1 MKKKM
6 NTDIENDLKSISK
19 FRKIKIK
26 IRELLEESTSH
37 GIPKICKTKNLLIL
51 IIWSICTLF
60 SICSCSYFIIDT
72 VFDYLKYKTIAN
84 IEIIN
89 EQEASF
95 PALSICALPSFNL
108 SLNQTIVFSR
118 FDNIVET
125 NFSQYYEVFNDVN
138 MGKCFRYNSGKNIYN
153 QSYPIHNSTIN
164 GYKYGLK
171 LNMKIQIPDEYDY
184 AEIYVFIHNQSL
196 PPFDTN
202 NGRGFWIAP
211 GSYNYFEL
219 DRVFYQKLDSPY
231 SDCLNDVNSFK
242 MNKSLIDKILNDK
255 RAYTQTD
262 CYYLCSNLFA
272 LQESNCGCNSTFDD
286 FSQNCIRQYNKAETI
301 LNKCMSEYLKLF
313 RKKDQYKKCNQYCP
327 MECFTINYLINA
339 YSYQLPV
346 NGNVSKISKSNFYT
360 NEFNTYEEIKR
371 SFFGI
376 RVYYNDLKYTL
387 ISEEPKTK
395 TFNFVSNIGGIL
407 GAFLGISF
415 LSFIEI
421 FQIFYEIFSILL
433 S

>member
-1 MKKKM
+1 M

-51 IIWSICTLF
+51 IIWSICTVF
-60 SICSCSYFIIDT
+60 SICLCSFFVIDT
-72 VFDYLKYKTIAN
+72 VFDYLNYKTIAN
-84 IEIIN
+84 IEIVN
-89 EQEASF
+89 EQEAQF

-108 SLNQTIVFSR
+108 SLNQTIIFSR

-125 NFSQYYEVFNDVN
+125 NLSQYYEVFYDVN
-138 MGKCFRYNSGKNIYN
+138 MGKCFRYNSGKNIFN

-184 AEIYVFIHNQSL
+184 AEIYVFIHNQSS

-202 NGRGFWIAP
+202 NGRGFWMAP
-211 GSYNYFEL
+211 GSYNYFEI
-219 DRVFYQKLDSPY
+219 DRVFYQKLDFPY
-231 SDCLNDVNSFK
+231 SDCLKDVNSFK
-242 MNKSLIDKILNDK
+242 MNKSLIYKILDDN

-272 LQESNCGCNSTFDD
+272 LQDSNCGCNSTFDD
-286 FSQNCIRQYNKAETI
+286 FSQNCIRQYNKIETN
-301 LNKCMSEYLKLF
+301 LNKCISEYLKLF
-313 RKKDQYKKCNQYCP
+313 RKKDQYEKCNQYCP
-327 MECFTINYLINA
+327 LECNSINYLINA

-346 NGNVSKISKSNFYT
+346 SGNVSKISKSNYYT
-360 NEFNTYEEIKR
+360 TEFNTHEEIKKR
-371 SFFGI
+371 FFGI

-407 GAFLGISF
+407 GVFLGISF

-421 FQIFYEIFSILL
+421 FQIFFEILFILL